1 MSDKIRLIV
10 SIASGR
16 DAGENWPIGTNEHQA
31 PQVKNKSN
39 YEVVYYV
46 HWLQTS
52 SGDSGCLSRV

>member
-31 PQVKNKSN
+31 PGQKQIK
-39 YEVVYYV
+39 
-46 HWLQTS
+46 L
-52 SGDSGCLSRV
+52 